1 MRDGVRHAGWHSR
14 VGPAAYPIAT
24 LQKDELRKA
33 RPGGGMHLSV
43 ARAAVT
49 IRPLSSPPSS
59 AKVGQIELGARLGKV
74 CARTS
79 CFGFLRGH
87 KLTSEVRGHLA
98 RDSAKTRGARGSSGD
113 PPPHSPRV
121 RGRGP
126 PHEKFLSQAPPS
138 TQDCSCSHFHR
149 GPAVF
154 IW

>member
-1 MRDGVRHAGWHSR
+1 MGDGVRHAGWHSR

-79 CFGFLRGH
+79 CFGFLRKGPQADF
-87 KLTSEVRGHLA
+87 R
-98 RDSAKTRGARGSSGD
+98 
-113 PPPHSPRV
+113 SPR
-121 RGRGP
+121 
-126 PHEKFLSQAPPS
+126 APRPGFREDPRRS
-138 TQDCSCSHFHR
+138 
-149 GPAVF
+149 G
-154 IW
+154 